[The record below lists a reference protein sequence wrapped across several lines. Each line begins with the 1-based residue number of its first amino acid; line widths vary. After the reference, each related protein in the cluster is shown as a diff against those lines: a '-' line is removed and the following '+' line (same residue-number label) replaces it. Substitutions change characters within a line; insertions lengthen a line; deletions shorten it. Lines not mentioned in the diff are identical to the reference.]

1 MSKNPATCALYP
13 PRPALDI
20 GGSWLTLAAAREDGY
35 TESGERTKQAGY
47 VSRRGDIEKS
57 VVFIAG
63 KGKRSGQLYY
73 LAPAYDSTLY
83 CWRVYLVKRGA
94 RL

>member
-1 MSKNPATCALYP
+1 MSKNAATCALYP

-35 TESGERTKQAGY
+35 TESCERTKQAGY

-83 CWRVYLVKRGA
+83 CWRVYLAKGGT